1 MIRINSSE
9 NIERIIIEIE
19 KREKRIE
26 EIFNE
31 TNANMETINDTEIWT
46 GLAQKEFSRKYGQL
60 ASNYEAIQESIKTY
74 VKVIRQAVEDYKEMD
89 LQRSKDVETNNVT
102 LDVNS

>member
-1 MIRINSSE
+1 MIKINSSE

-46 GLAQKEFSRKYGQL
+46 GLAQKEFSGKY
-60 ASNYEAIQESIKTY
+60 S
-74 VKVIRQAVEDYKEMD
+74 
-89 LQRSKDVETNNVT
+89 
-102 LDVNS
+102 